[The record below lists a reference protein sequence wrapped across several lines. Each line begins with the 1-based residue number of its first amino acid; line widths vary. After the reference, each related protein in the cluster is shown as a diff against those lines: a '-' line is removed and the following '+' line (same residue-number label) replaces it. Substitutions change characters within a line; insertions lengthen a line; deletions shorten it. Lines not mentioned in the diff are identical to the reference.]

1 MIISGG
7 MNIYPA
13 EIEAALEQHPGIFD
27 VAVFGIPS
35 EQWGEQVHA
44 TVVLAPG
51 TSLSEADVIAYA
63 REHLAAYKSP
73 RSVAFTDELPRTGS
87 GKLLKREL
95 RAPYWAGHARQ
106 VG

>member
-35 EQWGEQVHA
+35 DEWGELVHA
-44 TVVLAPG
+44 TIVLAPDSQL
-51 TSLSEADVIAYA
+51 TDEDVVAFA
-63 REHLAAYKSP
+63 REHLAGYKIP
-73 RSVAFTDELPRTGS
+73 RSVEFTDELPRTGS
-87 GKLLKREL
+87 GKILKREL
-95 RAPYWAGHARQ
+95 RAPYWEGRTAK
-106 VG
+106 V